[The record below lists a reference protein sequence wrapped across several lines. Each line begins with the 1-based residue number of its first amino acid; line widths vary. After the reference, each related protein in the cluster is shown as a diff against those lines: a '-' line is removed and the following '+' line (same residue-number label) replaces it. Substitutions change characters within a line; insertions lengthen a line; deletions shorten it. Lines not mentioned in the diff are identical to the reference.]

1 MRAGLI
7 VAALLWAI
15 CASAWFTFVPTDRE
29 KEGELVTDS
38 AGDPVRKRDK
48 QTLPEKH
55 GGLVF
60 PFLLVPIA
68 LAAVPL
74 VRRDT
79 AVTTACG
86 TILVALALI
95 TALFSVGVYYIP
107 AALLLLFSAGLVE
120 FGYADP

>member
-29 KEGELVTDS
+29 QEGELVTDS
-38 AGDPVRKRDK
+38 SGDPVRKRDK

-55 GGLVF
+55 GGFVL